1 VVEASG
7 RISRRVA
14 SRRGE
19 QRLRARERRGEG
31 GKRKRQKVVR
41 TRFGKFVCRLHP
53 RMSRSAGEKRTP
65 QLARTFAPTPSIP
78 VSLHVYTCSGSRR
91 SARTARVRKD
101 ARHTLTGYEQRGTMN
116 YRAR

>member
-78 VSLHVYTCSGSRR
+78 VSLPFAVIRTHYARARARAHVH
-91 SARTARVRKD
+91 ARV
-101 ARHTLTGYEQRGTMN
+101 YMQR
-116 YRAR
+116 